1 MFSRAPESS
10 RGTAAWRISIWT
22 TVAFSVGSALAFYI
36 VYLVVANELWARTDA
51 WLNGEAEVLAE
62 VSRTTPRDN
71 VSDRIV
77 EEVAELATRE
87 VPDERNSKGQ
97 QMNSVFFLQ
106 TSPGAEPLWVGPG
119 SKTAFIDA
127 IEQADLKPR
136 APRSVN
142 VAGWTWPFRVAVKDV
157 GPNAEIYLGL
167 SNHGAIHQLHKL
179 IYRFLMVWLGVV
191 VLGFLISYQS
201 ARRTLRRVE
210 EITETVSHI
219 GSDDLSSRLA
229 GGKSHDE
236 ISRLADTFNRMLDR
250 IQASVSQLRAVTD
263 AVAHDLKSPVTSI
276 RGTLEVSLSKGSD
289 WRENV
294 AEAIEGLD
302 RLSQLLNTT
311 LDLAEAE
318 GGALHLEREPADL
331 SNLVRQLTDLY
342 HPAMTER
349 GHDLRIDLEDNLMID
364 ADVGL
369 INRMIGNLLD
379 NELTHL
385 PRDCRVQVQTRS
397 HSGAAE
403 LLIED
408 NGPGFPAEI
417 RAHALDR
424 FVKGE
429 HSSGHGLGLPLVDA
443 VAQAHGGNV
452 RILDQPAGAHI
463 IVTLPLGVREIQ
475 REKTFA

>member
-1 MFSRAPESS
+1 MFSRAPEGTRS
-10 RGTAAWRISIWT
+10 TAAWRISIWT

-62 VSRTTPRDN
+62 VSHTTPRDN
-71 VSDRIV
+71 VSDRIM

-106 TSPGAEPLWVGPG
+106 TSQGAEPLWVGPG
-119 SKTAFIDA
+119 SKRAFVNA
-127 IEQADLKPR
+127 IEQADLTPR
-136 APRSVN
+136 NPRSVS
-142 VAGWTWPFRVAVKDV
+142 VEGWTWPFRVTVKDM
-157 GPNAEIYLGL
+157 GHGSKIYLGL
-167 SNHGAIHQLHKL
+167 SNHGSIHQLHKL
-179 IYRFLMVWLGVV
+179 IYRFLMVWLGMVI
-191 VLGFLISYQS
+191 LGFLISYQS

-219 GSDDLSSRLA
+219 GSDDLSSRLPP
-229 GGKSHDE
+229 GTSHDE
-236 ISRLADTFNRMLDR
+236 ISRLADTFNRMLGR
-250 IQASVSQLRAVTD
+250 IQASVSQLRTVTD

-276 RGTLEVSLSKGSD
+276 RGTLEIALSKETD

-318 GGALHLEREPADL
+318 AGALHLDRESVDL
-331 SNLVRQLTDLY
+331 SSLVRRLIDLY
-342 HPAMTER
+342 QPAMTER
-349 GHDLRIDLEDNLMID
+349 GHELRFELEDPLLVD

-369 INRMIGNLLD
+369 TNRMIGNLLD

-385 PRDCRVQVQTRS
+385 PEGCRIQIQTRS
-397 HSGAAE
+397 HDGAAE

-417 RAHALDR
+417 RAHVLER

-443 VAQAHGGNV
+443 VAQAHGGTI
-452 RILDQPAGAHI
+452 RIVDQPKGARI
-463 IVTLPLGVREIQ
+463 IVSLPMTVTEAH